1 MSDYL
6 LETRH
11 LELAYGPFK
20 AVAGVDLKVRAGTI
34 HTIIGPNGA

>member
-6 LETRH
+6 LETRQ

-20 AVAGVDLKVRAGTI
+20 AVAGVDLKVRAARPACST
-34 HTIIGPNGA
+34 A